1 MQRLICG
8 LWFLPLWISPM
19 KHPVKKI
26 LWIVLPIAVFLI
38 SSHVSAQGQSNDDQ
52 TTEAKRDVSVTKL
65 DLAEIIPKAAKLS
78 GKLAILENKATNILA
93 SRGWQ
98 HPSQDLRI

>member
-1 MQRLICG
+1 
-8 LWFLPLWISPM
+8 M

-26 LWIVLPIAVFLI
+26 LWIVMPIAVFLI

-52 TTEAKRDVSVTKL
+52 TTEAKRDVSVTAW

-78 GKLAILENKATNILA
+78 GELAILENKATNILDI
-93 SRGWQ
+93 SEFEKSTPGSKRT
-98 HPSQDLRI
+98 